1 VTNSSISK
9 SWPPL
14 ASLLDRRFLIVL
26 LIGFCSG
33 FPWVLHG
40 SMLTLW
46 LRNEGVTRTTV
57 GLFGAVATMYA
68 INWLWA
74 PLIDRVRIPVLTR
87 HFGQRRSWL
96 LLCQALLVVL
106 MLLMSTTDPTVS
118 LGKMAMI
125 ALGFAIAS
133 ATQDVAIDSYR
144 VLLFRPE
151 EKESKLPFAS
161 ALATAGWYSGYGFIG
176 GTLAL
181 YLAGETVGLPWAVVY
196 QVLAALTVIV
206 MVLLMLIREME
217 EGRFAPTKMRQA
229 DYPQNDAVAAAE
241 LETSTSTVAT
251 RQFSWGGWLLQTL
264 VAPFREFFQRCG
276 VQLGAAILLFIF
288 TFHIGEAMLGRM
300 SLVFYDDLGFTTNE
314 IAFYNKFV
322 GGLFTVVCSVMGAMI
337 TTRYGIIR
345 GMLVGGI
352 AMASSNLL
360 YAVMSWAGPV
370 PWLFLVTLLVDNFC
384 TAFVA
389 VAKVSFI
396 SYFTSRT
403 FTGTQYALMVALSNF
418 GRTSL
423 ASYSGAVVDS
433 LNGNWAIFFV
443 LTTLAVIPSLCV
455 LWWLAKLLGHRQQ
468 LQ

>member
-1 VTNSSISK
+1 VTNPENPK

-14 ASLLDRRFLIVL
+14 ASLLDRRFPIVL

-57 GLFGAVATMYA
+57 GLFGAVGTMYA

-74 PLIDRVRIPVLTR
+74 PLIDRVRIPLLT
-87 HFGQRRSWL
+87 HYFGQRRSWL
-96 LLCQALLVVL
+96 LACQAVLVLL
-106 MLLMSTTDPTVS
+106 MLLMSGTDPAIS
-118 LGKMAMI
+118 LGKMAII
-125 ALGFAIAS
+125 ALGFAIVS
-133 ATQDVAIDSYR
+133 ATQDIAIDSYR

-161 ALATAGWYSGYGFIG
+161 ALATAGWWSGYGFIG

-181 YLAGETVGLPWAVVY
+181 FLAGETVNLPWPAVY
-196 QVLAALTVIV
+196 QALAALTVVVI
-206 MVLLMLIREME
+206 VLLMLIPERE
-217 EGRFAPTKMRQA
+217 GDRFAPGRKLRSE
-229 DYPQNDAVAAAE
+229 DAVIPLSTSASTAAARSFT
-241 LETSTSTVAT
+241 LH
-251 RQFSWGGWLLQTL
+251 GWLWQSLA
-264 VAPFREFFQRCG
+264 APFREFFERCG
-276 VQLGAAILLFIF
+276 LQLGVVILLFIF
-288 TFHIGEAMLGRM
+288 SFHIGEAVLGRM
-300 SLVFYDDLGFTTNE
+300 SLVFYDDLGFTTNQ

-322 GGLFTVVCSVMGAMI
+322 GGLFTVVCSVMGALI

-345 GMLVGGI
+345 GMMVGGI

-360 YAVMSWAGPV
+360 YAVMSWMGPV

-384 TAFVA
+384 TAFVT

-403 FTGTQYALMVALSNF
+403 FTGTQYALMAALSTF

-423 ASYSGAVVDS
+423 ASYSGAIVDG
-433 LNGNWAIFFV
+433 LDGNWALFFV
-443 LTTLAVIPSLCV
+443 LTTVAVIPSLCLLV
-455 LWWLAKLLGHRQQ
+455 WLGKLLERRPID
-468 LQ
+468 